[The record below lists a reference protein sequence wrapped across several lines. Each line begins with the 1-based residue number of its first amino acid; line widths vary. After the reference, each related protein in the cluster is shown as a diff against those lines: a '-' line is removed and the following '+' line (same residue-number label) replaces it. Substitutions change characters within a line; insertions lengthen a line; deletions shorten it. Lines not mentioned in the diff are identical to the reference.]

1 MSGGLGPPHG
11 PGELFLEGPSDPD
24 AQATVTDFI
33 DYTEYLPSDLV
44 RSLTLVRDLD
54 KKYLDAAN
62 AVHKLTK
69 TYGQLPHLPQETR
82 PEPHAL
88 RIQISEQLKRAIN
101 AREASF
107 AEASRLYDVVDRHFN
122 RLASIKSKLVALSIT
137 TARELAIDLP
147 ETKDG
152 AAGAKV
158 EKTEPPTRITLRL
171 DSARQKSRAA
181 QRGARG
187 GRATAFDP
195 SQVAPSVEG
204 SDADAAIGL
213 GVEEGQKKGAK
224 QKKGR
229 RNPRT
234 LQGAEG
240 EHITAERSTSRAL
253 AALSAPPPDAKIGS
267 EFLPWL
273 RLTDWE
279 MACLRKKMKKNNFW
293 QPSEVM
299 IHRELSELGRGWD
312 NYRAAREKAEST
324 GTELIDC
331 DDVMNNYVQGK
342 LTRKSDVH
350 GNMGTT
356 GVEETKLINRGMKM
370 NEAKKLKRETQ
381 AREQAAQAAAEAE
394 LAAKRLGD
402 IGSTIKTL
410 FSSSADHTL
419 VDNVHTGFS
428 GDSSIANGIVA
439 KPRTKPKTT
448 SKKRKFEETA
458 ALDAQE
464 EDVEP
469 LTSEAVSGTTNVKKL
484 RLTKPALISNESSI
498 AETTTAK
505 LSLSLGPSGSA
516 KGTPGPS
523 SAEPERPVTRSGR
536 GPSASSKAQPV
547 STPPTGLKSTR
558 HRSATAG
565 STEAG
570 GREALHRKSMTP
582 GKAAAT
588 DAGAIAPTVALGTTA
603 ASRRSKRPAPGPVTA
618 GQDGGSAVSVGRR
631 KVKPA
636 KKKKDQ
642 NPKDAQLPDG
652 YRIDEDGV
660 VEEIDPNEPR
670 YCICGDVSF
679 GTMICCEDNDCDRE
693 WFHLECVGL
702 TEVPSRTAKW
712 YCPDCR
718 KKLGKAAADGIVRS
732 GGRR

>member
-88 RIQISEQLKRAIN
+88 RVQISEQLKRAIN

-224 QKKGR
+224 QKKAR

-331 DDVMNNYVQGK
+331 DDIMNNYVQGK
-342 LTRKSDVH
+342 LTRKSEVH

-356 GVEETKLINRGMKM
+356 GVEETKLINR
-370 NEAKKLKRETQ
+370 
-381 AREQAAQAAAEAE
+381 
-394 LAAKRLGD
+394 
-402 IGSTIKTL
+402 
-410 FSSSADHTL
+410 
-419 VDNVHTGFS
+419 
-428 GDSSIANGIVA
+428 A

-498 AETTTAK
+498 AETTPAK

-536 GPSASSKAQPV
+536 RPSASSKAQPV

>member
-356 GVEETKLINRGMKM
+356 GVEETKLINR
-370 NEAKKLKRETQ
+370 
-381 AREQAAQAAAEAE
+381 
-394 LAAKRLGD
+394 
-402 IGSTIKTL
+402 
-410 FSSSADHTL
+410 
-419 VDNVHTGFS
+419 
-428 GDSSIANGIVA
+428 A

>member
-356 GVEETKLINRGMKM
+356 GVEETKLINR
-370 NEAKKLKRETQ
+370 
-381 AREQAAQAAAEAE
+381 
-394 LAAKRLGD
+394 
-402 IGSTIKTL
+402 
-410 FSSSADHTL
+410 
-419 VDNVHTGFS
+419 
-428 GDSSIANGIVA
+428 A

-631 KVKPA
+631 KVKPT